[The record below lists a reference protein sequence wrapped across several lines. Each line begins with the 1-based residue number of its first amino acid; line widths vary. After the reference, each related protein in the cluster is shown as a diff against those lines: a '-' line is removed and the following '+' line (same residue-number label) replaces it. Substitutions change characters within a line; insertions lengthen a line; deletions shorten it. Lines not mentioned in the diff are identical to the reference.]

1 MAPAKPDEGHRMRKL
16 AGALFASAMML
27 PLGLI
32 ASPAGAVAGATCK
45 TLSGTAKLSPALPG
59 LEEVVTAK
67 PTVTIKGAMLGGCSG
82 GVTSGTL
89 SATLK
94 FGQST
99 NCLELTLPGGVSAAK
114 IKGTATV
121 AWNTKSTSTLSFSI
135 VNGPKVKGHDQPS
148 DILSIP
154 GTVTAGK
161 FKGSKVSGILAQ
173 NQACLLGHATVA
185 SFNFKQLSKI
195 AL

>member
-1 MAPAKPDEGHRMRKL
+1 MRRL
-16 AGALFASAMML
+16 AGALFASAIML

-45 TLSGTAKLSPALPG
+45 TLSGTAKLAPPLPG
-59 LEEVVTAK
+59 LQEVMTNK
-67 PTVTIKGAMLGGCSG
+67 PTVTIKGANLGGCSG

-94 FGQST
+94 FGVST
-99 NCLELTLPGGVSAAK
+99 NCLELTLPGGISEAK
-114 IKGTATV
+114 IKGTGTV
-121 AWNTKSTSTLSFSI
+121 VWNTKATSTISFAI
-135 VNGPKVKGHDQPS
+135 TNVPKINGHDQPS
-148 DILSIP
+148 HIAIP

-161 FKGSKVSGILAQ
+161 FKGSKVSATLTQ

-185 SFNFKQLSKI
+185 SITFKQFSTI
-195 AL
+195 AV

>member
-1 MAPAKPDEGHRMRKL
+1 MAKL
-16 AGALFASAMML
+16 ARALFASAMML

-32 ASPAGAVAGATCK
+32 ASPAGAATGPSCK

-59 LEEVVTAK
+59 LEKVLEAK
-67 PTVTIKGAMLGGCSG
+67 PTVTIKGARLGGCSG

-94 FGQST
+94 FGQPT
-99 NCLELTLPGGVSAAK
+99 NCLDFTLPGGVSAAK

-121 AWNTKSTSTLSFSI
+121 VWNTKATSTLTLSI
-135 VNGPKVKGHDQPS
+135 ANGPTIKGHTQPPNT
-148 DILSIP
+148 ISIP
-154 GTVTAGK
+154 GTVTAGQ
-161 FKGSKVSGILAQ
+161 FKGSKVSGTFTQ
-173 NQACLLGHATVA
+173 DQPCLLGHPTVS
-185 SFNFKQLSKI
+185 SFTFKQLSKI